1 MGNIVRVYCGECVPA
16 DLLILTCGHSESA
29 ILDLR
34 MVDGATSFTRRASPL
49 HHLCVVY
56 VKANRNSVLFASPL
70 PVSCLGGRFFL
81 SVYCPQAVLRKRNE
95 GRLFARGPCRVKGAG
110 CV

>member
-34 MVDGATSFTRRASPL
+34 MVDGATSFTR
-49 HHLCVVY
+49 
-56 VKANRNSVLFASPL
+56 
-70 PVSCLGGRFFL
+70 
-81 SVYCPQAVLRKRNE
+81 
-95 GRLFARGPCRVKGAG
+95 
-110 CV
+110 